1 MRALTQSGRGNLML
15 VPMIASLPRLVAT
28 LQSAIAK
35 RSHSDSLLNQKPDLT
50 YNCPMRTYRAVNL
63 NVLWFLIALN
73 ILIFVITLLRPAEVI
88 SLFGLTPAQLSQQ
101 PWTIISSIFVHGGFG
116 HILFNMISLY
126 FLGSF
131 FFRAV
136 GERSFLAVFFLGGL
150 AGNALYILLAPPNVT
165 GIGASGAIF
174 AIGGALAVLVPKVPV
189 YIFFIPIAMP
199 LWAAILI
206 FFLLSFFF
214 SGIAWQAHLG
224 GLLGGLI
231 AGFILRRRRRIYF
244 S

>member
-1 MRALTQSGRGNLML
+1 
-15 VPMIASLPRLVAT
+15 
-28 LQSAIAK
+28 
-35 RSHSDSLLNQKPDLT
+35 
-50 YNCPMRTYRAVNL
+50 MRTYRAVNL

-73 ILIFVITLLRPAEVI
+73 VLIFVITLLRPAEVI
-88 SLFGLTPAQLSQQ
+88 GLLGLTPALLSKQ
-101 PWTIISSIFVHGGFG
+101 PWTIISSMFVHGGFA

-131 FFRAV
+131 FLRAV

-150 AGNALYILLAPPNVT
+150 AGNVVYVLLAPPYIT

-199 LWAAILI
+199 LWLAILI
-206 FFLLSFFF
+206 FFLLSFLF

-224 GLLGGLI
+224 GVLGGVI
-231 AGFILRRRRRIYF
+231 AGFILRRRRRIYYF
-244 S
+244 